1 MSLPS
6 PCHSPAALSIGGALG
21 RTPPSS
27 AGLAVNPF
35 KLVDLQHRRV
45 EYLRLSVTDRCNY
58 RCTYCMPA
66 EGAPLVGHSE
76 LLSFEEIV
84 RLTKQFVSLGVR
96 KVRLTGGEPLVRRGI
111 VDLVAMLAE
120 IPGILDLSMTTN
132 GHLLAPL
139 AAQLKAAGLTRL
151 NVSLDT
157 LRDQR
162 FAQLTRQGQLRP
174 VLDGIAA
181 AQAAGFAHT
190 KLNTVVLRGLNDDEL
205 SDLAVFA
212 AEQQLIL
219 RYIEYMP
226 IGVDDF
232 WGPQTFL
239 PVAAVREALGA
250 DWLLQPDPSASVPG
264 GGPATRWTAQHRQRP
279 ELSAR
284 LGFIAAVSE
293 KFCEL
298 CNRVR
303 LSSTGTLREC
313 LSTAGVLSLRD
324 LLRQGADDDE
334 LRAAISQA
342 LSGKVDAHRFDL
354 AQGTPEAMSSIGG

>member
-6 PCHSPAALSIGGALG
+6 PCHSPQSLTIGGAAHPAKPL
-21 RTPPSS
+21 
-27 AGLAVNPF
+27 NPF

-45 EYLRLSVTDRCNY
+45 EYLRVSVTDRCNY

-66 EGAPLVGHSE
+66 AGVPVVGHDR
-76 LLSFEEIV
+76 LLSFEEIRSLV
-84 RLTKQFVSLGVR
+84 EQFVALGVR

-120 IPGILDLSMTTN
+120 IPGIQDLSMTTN

-139 AAQLKAAGLTRL
+139 AGPLKAAGLSRL

-157 LRDQR
+157 LKEAR
-162 FAQLTRQGQLRP
+162 FAQLTRQGKLGA

-181 AQAAGFAHT
+181 AQQAGFAHT
-190 KLNTVVLRGLNDDEL
+190 KLNAVVLKGLNDDEL
-205 SDLAVFA
+205 SDLALFA
-212 AEQQLIL
+212 GERDLIL

-239 PVAAVREALGA
+239 PVAAVREALVT
-250 DWLLQPDPSASVPG
+250 DWDLQPAPLDGTPG
-264 GGPATRWTAQHRQRP
+264 GGPAKRWLAQHRRRP
-279 ELSAR
+279 ELAVK
-284 LGFIAAVSE
+284 LGLIAAVTE
-293 KFCEL
+293 QFCEL

-303 LSSTGTLREC
+303 LSPTGTLREC
-313 LSTAGVLSLRD
+313 LSTAGALSLRD
-324 LLRQGADDDE
+324 LLRGGANDQE
-334 LRAAISQA
+334 IRAAIAEA
-342 LSGKVDAHRFDL
+342 LAGKVDAHRFDRV
-354 AQGTPEAMSSIGG
+354 ATAEAMSSIGG